1 MEMSSESAEKSS
13 PLPPETQRQRWAK
26 YGSNVLLMTVLA
38 IVVSGFIVYIVQSHD
53 RRFDLTGQGVNS
65 LKPQTQNVLR
75 DLGSDVRI
83 ISLYSKTDMSADT
96 GATGPRPV
104 DKSGYVSDLLDS
116 YRRASSH
123 ISTEVIDPST
133 DKSKVDHLISDLEQ
147 RYGKEITNYK
157 QYLDGY
163 QTTEKQLM
171 QLATAEAQKA
181 GALPVD
187 SLGNDKTGQLLRAA
201 ISTIQMELT
210 RRLDTAR
217 EAVTLGTKDAHPDYK
232 AITSTVKD
240 SLDELSQYE
249 GKIVEIFNQDKADAS
264 VPTPIHQYVVDSIP
278 RHEQVQKLAAA
289 EVDKIAKLGELKVN
303 DLERALNVRNPVVVL
318 GKDDW
323 RVLPENQLWPED
335 ANIKMYT
342 DGKSAPTFAGEQQ
355 ITSAIVGL
363 TQTKKPKIVFLR
375 PGGQPLASA
384 GFPPFLPA
392 GPLSVWAG
400 RMRDANFEV
409 LEKDLSGQWA
419 AQAMQQP
426 QQMPS
431 APEPDWSAITDAV
444 WVVLDMG
451 GQMQGPEPIAP
462 KLAEHLAQGG
472 SAIILAGPQADN
484 LAAAMAPWGVEIR
497 TNALAIHQQPPAPP
511 GNATQVDQVQ
521 ELLRQ
526 PWVWNVKDY
535 GDADLAAPIRN
546 LDSLFSPLVV
556 VSTTPTKGYTAKT
569 LLPLPT
575 APQAPASWGET
586 DLTSLEKGEAP
597 TFDPKTDVAAPIA
610 AGATVEKEGGGRL
623 VVLGAASFAF
633 DRYLTLPDPQIA
645 REEYRMVPR
654 FPGNGELATNA
665 AYWCAKMDS
674 MIALS
679 PSALQVARINTL
691 KPWKLEFWRIGV
703 VLVLLPVLVLIAG
716 INVYFSRRD

>member
-1 MEMSSESAEKSS
+1 MTSDSTEKNAA
-13 PLPPETQRQRWAK
+13 LPPETQRQRWAK
-26 YGSNVLLMTVLA
+26 YGSNVVLAIVLA
-38 IVVSGFIVYIVQSHD
+38 IVVAGFAVYIVQSHD
-53 RRFDLTGQGVNS
+53 HRFDLSSQGVNS
-65 LKPQTQNVLR
+65 LKPQTLNVLH

-83 ISLYSKTDMSADT
+83 ISLYSKASVNADA
-96 GATGPRPV
+96 GAAGPRPV

-123 ISTEVIDPST
+123 VSTEVIDPST

-157 QYLDGY
+157 TYLDAY
-163 QTTEKQLM
+163 QATEKQLM
-171 QLATAEAQKA
+171 QLTTAEAQKA
-181 GALPVD
+181 AALPVD
-187 SLGNDKTGQLLRAA
+187 SLGTDKTSQLLHAA

-217 EAVTLGTKDAHPDYK
+217 QAVTLGTKDAHPDYK

-249 GKIVEIFNQDKADAS
+249 AKIVEIFNQYKADAA
-264 VPTPIHQYVVDSIP
+264 VPAAIHQYIVDSIP
-278 RHEQVQKLAAA
+278 RHEEVQKIAAG
-289 EVDKIAKLGELKVN
+289 EVSKISKLGELKVN

-323 RVLPENQLWPED
+323 RVLPESQLWPED

-342 DGKSAPTFAGEQQ
+342 EGKSAPTFAGEQQ

-384 GFPPFLPA
+384 GFPPFVPA

-400 RMRDANFEV
+400 RLRDANFDV

-419 AQAMQQP
+419 MQAMQ

-431 APEPDWSAITDAV
+431 APEPDWTAITDAV
-444 WVVLDMG
+444 WVVLDYG

-462 KLAEHLAQGG
+462 KLAEHLGHGG
-472 SAIILAGPQADN
+472 SAIVLVGPQSDN
-484 LAAAMAPWGVEIR
+484 LAAAVKDWGVEIR
-497 TNALAIHQQPPAPP
+497 PDALAIHQQPPAPP
-511 GNATQVDQVQ
+511 GNASQVDQVQ

-526 PWVWNVKDY
+526 PWVWDVKDY

-546 LDSLFSPLVV
+546 LDSLLSPLVV
-556 VSTTPTKGYTAKT
+556 IKTTPTKGFTAKT

-575 APQAPASWGET
+575 SPQAPASWGET
-586 DLTSLEKGEAP
+586 DLTGLQNGTAP
-597 TFDPKTDVAAPIA
+597 TFDPKTDVPGPVA
-610 AGATVEKEGGGRL
+610 AGAAVEKQGGGRL
-623 VVLGAASFAF
+623 VVLGAATFAF

-679 PSALQVARINTL
+679 PSALQVARISNI
-691 KPWKLEFWRIGV
+691 KPWPLDFWRIGV
-703 VLVLLPVLVLIAG
+703 VLVLLPMLVLIAG
-716 INVYFSRRD
+716 VNVYFSRRD